1 MATVQHRIRENDVI
15 GLREAVGAWPAGTI
29 GAVVSERGDAKLI
42 EIADERG
49 QMLDLISLL
58 EPRLKLIAKHSY

>member
-1 MATVQHRIRENDVI
+1 MATVKQRIKENDVI
-15 GLREAVGAWPAGTI
+15 ELREAVGAWPAGTI

-49 QMLDLISLL
+49 QMLDLISVL
-58 EPRLKLIAKHSY
+58 EPRLKLIAKHSD

>member
-1 MATVQHRIRENDVI
+1 MATVKQRIRENDVI
-15 GLREAVGAWPAGTI
+15 ELRETVGTWPAGTI

-49 QMLDLISLL
+49 QMLDLISVL
-58 EPRLKLIAKHSY
+58 EPRLKLIAKHSD

>member
-1 MATVQHRIRENDVI
+1 MATVKQRIRENDVI
-15 GLREAVGAWPAGTI
+15 ELRETVGAWPAGTI

-49 QMLDLISLL
+49 QMLDLISVL
-58 EPRLKLIAKHSY
+58 EPRLKLIAKHSD